1 MTVLRF
7 CFVGDSLVNGTNDP
21 EFLGWPGRLAQRE
34 VAAGHDVTVYNL
46 GIRADT
52 SEMIAGRWQ
61 AECEARLPAVQ
72 PCALVFS
79 FGVND
84 TALENGVRR
93 VPFERSL
100 EIARDMMTAA
110 RDWLPTLWVGPPPVE
125 LDEATFDPTPDIHYQ
140 FTRQRIGELSAAYK
154 SLAAELDVP
163 YFDLYGALNG
173 SPDWL
178 NSFDGTDGVHPQ
190 SRGYA
195 LVSRHISQ
203 WAAWRTLFDGH

>member
-1 MTVLRF
+1 MTILRF

-21 EFLGWPGRLAQRE
+21 EFLGWPGRLAQDE
-34 VAAGHDVTVYNL
+34 VTAGHDVTVYNL

-52 SEMIAGRWQ
+52 SEMIAARWR

-100 EIARDMMTAA
+100 EIAREMMTSAK
-110 RDWLPTLWVGPPPVE
+110 DWLPTLWVGPPPVE
-125 LDEATFDPTPDIHYQ
+125 LDETTFDPTPDIHYQ
-140 FTRQRIGELSAAYK
+140 FTRERIRELSTAY
-154 SLAAELDVP
+154 AEIASQIGVP
-163 YFDLYGALNG
+163 YFDLYDRLDGAPEWQNCYDG
-173 SPDWL
+173 S
-178 NSFDGTDGVHPQ
+178 DGVHPQ
-190 SRGYA
+190 SQGYA
-195 LVSRHISQ
+195 LVSQHISQ
-203 WAAWRTLFDGH
+203 WDSWRALFD